1 MDTLAERVHS
11 FVLSQLDRIKRCLMD
26 KYAGVTSEDESD
38 SLTSEDS
45 RRPSSAST
53 EPFSP

>member
-11 FVLSQLDRIKRCLMD
+11 FVLSQLDHIKRCFVD
-26 KYAGVTSEDESD
+26 KYVGLTSEDEFD